1 MLGLLAPTAA
11 ASGLDLLAWSPPGW
25 GATLVAGLW
34 NTILIAFGAYGLGLL
49 IGVLGAFGKL
59 YGDPITRDLLGVYTT
74 LVRAVPEL
82 VLILILYFAV
92 TDAVNQLLIF
102 YGYDP
107 IQLSGVA
114 AGIAVLGIVQGAYS
128 TEVLRGA
135 IQSVP
140 AGQIEAARA
149 MGMSPMLLARR
160 VTLPLMTAAA
170 VPGLANLWL
179 TCTKDTALL
188 AVVGF
193 IELTKATS
201 LAAGTTKAF
210 LTFYLAAGVLY
221 LILSLLSGVVFS
233 RIERWARK
241 GQRTMTG
248 GGM

>member
-1 MLGLLAPTAA
+1 MTCLPASQLSSLTLLGF
-11 ASGLDLLAWSPPGW
+11 GECGW
-25 GATLVAGLW
+25 GATLLAGFAKS
-34 NTILIAFGAYGLGLL
+34 ILIAIGAYGLGFVT
-49 IGVLGAFGKL
+49 GVAGAFGKL
-59 YGDPITRDLLGVYTT
+59 YGGPVGKDLWGLYTT

-92 TDAVNQLLIF
+92 TDAVNKLLGA

-149 MGMSPMLLARR
+149 MGMPPLLLARR

-221 LILSLLSGVVFS
+221 LILSLLSGMVFS

-241 GQRTMTG
+241 GQRAMEG